1 MPKLGLI
8 AGNRIFPIHVA
19 RAAKAQG
26 YEVMAIG
33 FEEETSPELEKEV
46 DSMKWLSFAQ
56 VGQVPELL
64 KGAGIRELIL
74 AGQIRPERIL
84 KGEQRFD
91 GLVQQLL
98 KWMPDRSGA
107 SAMALGVRYLESQGF
122 RVLDSG
128 VFLKEWIPGTGVL
141 TRRTPTAEE
150 KEDLSFGLPLARE
163 LARLKIGQTVVVRRK
178 AVVAVEGME
187 GTDAAIR
194 RAGQIAGPG
203 CVVAKACEVSHD
215 MRFDIPV
222 VGLTT
227 LAAMVEAGITCLGA
241 AAGRT
246 LFMELPQLKEEADRR
261 GIALVCL
268 QA

>member
-26 YEVMAIG
+26 YQVMAVG
-33 FEEETSPELEKEV
+33 FKEETSPELEREV
-46 DSMKWLSFAQ
+46 DSMEWLSFAQ
-56 VGQVPELL
+56 VGRVPELF
-64 KGAGIRELIL
+64 KQAGVKDLIL
-74 AGQIRPERIL
+74 AGQIRAERL
-84 KGEQRFD
+84 LQGEQRFD

-98 KWMPDRSGA
+98 KWMPDRTGS
-107 SAMALGVRYLESQGF
+107 SAMVLAVRYLESQGF

-128 VFLKEWIPGTGVL
+128 VFLKDWIPGPGVL
-141 TRRTPTAEE
+141 TRRAPTPEE
-150 KEDLSFGLPLARE
+150 QEDLSFGLPLARE
-163 LARLKIGQTVVVRRK
+163 LGRLKIGQMVVVRRK

-203 CVVAKACEVSHD
+203 CVVVKACEAGHD

-227 LAAMVEAGITCLGA
+227 IGAMVEAGTTCLGVKG
-241 AAGRT
+241 GRT
-246 LFMELPQLKEEADRR
+246 LFMELPKVKEEADQK
-261 GIALVCL
+261 GLALVCL
-268 QA
+268 